1 VSAARVV
8 GLHELPST
16 ATARE
21 LVGADHGGSGVCLIF
36 LDAPPGHGP
45 SLPRHPYEWL

>member
-8 GLHELPST
+8 GLDELPST

-21 LVGADHGGSGVCLIF
+21 LVGADHGGAGACLIF
-36 LDAPPGHGP
+36 LGAPPGHGP
-45 SLPRHPYEWL
+45 SLHRQPYEWL